1 MEYLQKDHQFFQR
14 ISKKKD
20 PSLINLLEKLDDF
33 ILIFSSRKKIL
44 YANPSLLR
52 QLDYTIDEIQ
62 EMNISD
68 IFSEETYY
76 KPWKCFST
84 LPLNKKNKLN
94 IKLLSKSGD
103 LIPVE
108 MKVSRATFSGY
119 NVFICI
125 PRDITV
131 RHTAEQALRESE
143 RKLTTLL
150 GNLPGMAYRSKNEKK
165 WTMEFVSDGCYAL
178 TGYTQSELVGK
189 NSICWADLIHADDR
203 EPMWHEVQNAIDEKR
218 AYRFIFRLTTADGK
232 EKWVWEQ
239 GIGVFSD
246 NGKLKAL
253 EGFITDFTRQKK
265 IELQLNKENKI
276 LRSTMKNP
284 IGFGN
289 IIGQSKAM
297 RDVFEHILQ
306 AANSSANVIIYG
318 ESGTGKELVAN
329 AIHGM
334 SERSDEKLIPVNCG
348 AIPADLFESEFFGYQ
363 KGAFSGAYKNKLGYL
378 DLADGGTLFL
388 DEIGEIDVNFQ
399 IKLLRALDG
408 NGYTPVGGEKIKNPN
423 IRIIAATNKNLN
435 EMMEQG
441 MIREDFFYRIN
452 VLRITLPPLR
462 ERGQDVSLLIDHF
475 LEEYNDGG
483 DTKVIPQRIIDL
495 MLAYHWPG
503 NIRELQNVIKRYVA
517 SQELD
522 KYDQV
527 LFTKEPFNPPFET
540 DHEATHKIDYQE
552 AIDAFEKKLIL
563 DTLEKHRWHRGI
575 VASELGINYRTLL
588 RKIKKHGISAS

>member
-1 MEYLQKDHQFFQR
+1 MGYSHNNCQLFTNVLREQD
-14 ISKKKD
+14 S
-20 PSLINLLEKLDDF
+20 SLINLLEKLDDF
-33 ILIFSSRKKIL
+33 ILIFSIHQKIL
-44 YANPSLLR
+44 YANPSILKKLE
-52 QLDYTIDEIQ
+52 YTIDEIQ
-62 EMNISD
+62 KKNISD
-68 IFSEETYY
+68 IFSEETSH
-76 KPWKCFST
+76 KSWKCFST

-94 IKLLSKSGD
+94 IKLISKSGD

-108 MKVSRATFSGY
+108 MKVSRITLSNHTLF
-119 NVFICI
+119 VCI

-131 RHTAEQALRESE
+131 RQNAEQALRESE

-150 GNLPGMAYRSKNEKK
+150 GNLPGMAYRSQNNKK
-165 WTMEFVSDGCYAL
+165 WTMEFVSEGCYDL
-178 TGYTQSELVGK
+178 TGFTQSELVGK
-189 NSICWADLIHADDR
+189 NAITWAELIHPDDR
-203 EPMWHEVQNAIDEKR
+203 EPMWHEVQNAIKENR
-218 AYRFIFRLTTADGK
+218 TYRFIFRLTTSDGK

-239 GIGVFSD
+239 GTGVFSHD
-246 NGKLKAL
+246 RKLIAL
-253 EGFITDFTRQKK
+253 EGFITDVTHQKK

-284 IGFGN
+284 IGFGD
-289 IIGQSKAM
+289 IIGQSKVM

-306 AANSSANVIIYG
+306 AANSSSNVIIYG

-329 AIHGM
+329 AIHRV
-334 SERSDEKLIPVNCG
+334 SHRSDEKLIPVNCG

-363 KGAFSGAYKNKLGYL
+363 KGAFSGAFKNKLGYL

-408 NGYTPVGGEKIKNPN
+408 NGYTPIGGEKIKNPD

-435 EMMEQG
+435 EMMEKG

-462 ERGQDVSLLIDHF
+462 ERSQDIPLLINHF
-475 LEEYNDGG
+475 LEEYNDSGG
-483 DTKVIPQRIIDL
+483 IQAIPQRTIDA
-495 MLAYHWPG
+495 MLHYHWPG

-517 SQELD
+517 SQEFD
-522 KYDQV
+522 KYDERK
-527 LFTKEPFNPPFET
+527 FTIEKHDSTIDSDNGNNLT
-540 DHEATHKIDYQE
+540 IDHQK
-552 AIDAFEKKLIL
+552 AIDTFEKDLIL

-575 VASELGINYRTLL
+575 VASELGMNYRTLL
-588 RKIKKHGISAS
+588 RKIKKHGISKS